1 MELELERERRVDARE
16 GRLFD
21 QFRDYLDTTR
31 SDLKDAALVREKN
44 ARLELLL
51 QHTEEKAAA
60 AAAAAATVAAAG
72 KSRVAHD
79 VIQRKFGTSAQSVQP
94 IRSDHVITALS
105 GALPAVSCVSAVN
118 VPRDYFSNK
127 NNFLTTNTA
136 SNAMS
141 VQSENSDV
149 EFVDPHHVT
158 RVPLLKIFLHR
169 SMTGD
174 LMFILAKFQNPRA
187 KHKILGNF
195 QNLIPHQPV

>member
-79 VIQRKFGTSAQSVQP
+79 VIQRKFGTSA
-94 IRSDHVITALS
+94 
-105 GALPAVSCVSAVN
+105 
-118 VPRDYFSNK
+118 
-127 NNFLTTNTA
+127 
-136 SNAMS
+136 
-141 VQSENSDV
+141 
-149 EFVDPHHVT
+149 
-158 RVPLLKIFLHR
+158 
-169 SMTGD
+169 
-174 LMFILAKFQNPRA
+174 
-187 KHKILGNF
+187 
-195 QNLIPHQPV
+195 